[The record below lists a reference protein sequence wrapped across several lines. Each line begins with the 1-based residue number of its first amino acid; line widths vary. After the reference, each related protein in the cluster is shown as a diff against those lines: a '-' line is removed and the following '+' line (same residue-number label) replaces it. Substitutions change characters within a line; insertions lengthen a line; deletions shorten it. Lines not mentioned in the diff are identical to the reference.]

1 MSEQKEIGKILKEAR
16 EKKDVTLKE
25 VSKSTRISLSV
36 LEILEKSEY
45 KKLPSYIHAL
55 GFLKLY
61 ANYLG
66 LNFEELKD
74 IFEREYKGE
83 LYKEEE
89 AKEALNEVIE
99 NVKKPKNRKNYI
111 IVVTVILCVILSFV
125 YLITY
130 LETNNNPSKIAD
142 KPVNTKSVPLDI
154 KKENVTE
161 DTMDNQGDSDKY
173 SVLSPMDLAKQLKE
187 SEQEEKAELRSVTF
201 EFSDTCWV
209 HINID
214 GKHEIDFIADAGSNK
229 IIEFLNFFE
238 IDVGNASA
246 IKIKYKDQTFTGL
259 GGWRQPVKNLYFS
272 IDNSGNLVFL
282 KK

>member
-1 MSEQKEIGKILKEAR
+1 MSDQKDLGKILKETR
-16 EKKDVTLKE
+16 EKRELPLKE
-25 VSKSTRISLSV
+25 VSKSTRISIS
-36 LEILEKSEY
+36 ILEMLEKGEY

-61 ANYLG
+61 ADYLG
-66 LNFEELKD
+66 LNFEELKN
-74 IFEREYKGE
+74 IFEKEYKGE
-83 LYKEEE
+83 FYKEEE

-99 NVKKPKNRKNYI
+99 KVKKPKNLKNYI
-111 IVVTVILCVILSFV
+111 IVTTVMLCVIISFA
-125 YLITY
+125 YLLIY
-130 LETNNNPSKIAD
+130 LKTNNSPTEKTD
-142 KPVNTKSVPLDI
+142 KSVSAKSVPLGI
-154 KKENVTE
+154 KNENVTE
-161 DTMDNQGDSDKY
+161 DGMDNQENSDNH
-173 SVLSPMDLAKQLKE
+173 SILSPMDLAKQLKE
-187 SEQEEKAELRSVTF
+187 SEKVEKAELKSVTF

-214 GKHEIDFIADAGSNK
+214 GKHELDFIAEAGSNK

-272 IDNSGNLVFL
+272 VDDSGALVFL

>member
-1 MSEQKEIGKILKEAR
+1 M
-16 EKKDVTLKE
+16 
-25 VSKSTRISLSV
+25 
-36 LEILEKSEY
+36 
-45 KKLPSYIHAL
+45 PSYIHAL

-61 ANYLG
+61 ADYLG
-66 LNFEELKD
+66 LNFEELKN
-74 IFEREYKGE
+74 IFEKEYKGE
-83 LYKEEE
+83 FYKEEE

-99 NVKKPKNRKNYI
+99 KVKKPKNLKNYI
-111 IVVTVILCVILSFV
+111 IVTTVMLCVIISFA
-125 YLITY
+125 YLLIY
-130 LETNNNPSKIAD
+130 LKTNNSPTEKTD
-142 KPVNTKSVPLDI
+142 KSVSAKSVPLGI
-154 KKENVTE
+154 KNENVTE
-161 DTMDNQGDSDKY
+161 DGMDNQENSDNH
-173 SVLSPMDLAKQLKE
+173 SILSPMDLAKQLKE
-187 SEQEEKAELRSVTF
+187 SEKVEKAELKSVTF

-214 GKHEIDFIADAGSNK
+214 GKHELDFIAEAGSNK

-272 IDNSGNLVFL
+272 VDDSGALVFL